1 MNPNRRTMRF
11 GRTALVLGLL
21 ALVLECRS
29 WADDARVYR
38 IGYGDDVP
46 FHFQSGDGQPT
57 GLAVEMVRE
66 AAERRNI
73 RLEWVHA
80 DSFVPQ
86 TMDFWV
92 LMSHQ
97 PHRTNGPAITAPY
110 LQTHTCLVVPAAS
123 SYREVKDLRGSRIS
137 FLNYSIHRLRLRD
150 LVSDLRA
157 VPAASSHGALVEV
170 MAGRADAA
178 YLDEY
183 AALPALLQG
192 GFSMPF
198 RMIPTRL
205 PTSTMGLASNLES
218 KRVADQ
224 IRDEMSRMADEGE
237 LLRIAE
243 TWSFFPNLTTDLI
256 QGVASTQRR
265 QRWLAGGVLTLGFL
279 LVGAVSLVQCSRR
292 QTRRLQATQQQLIA
306 SQERWRA
313 VVESEPECVQLM
325 TPDGV
330 IVEMNRAGLE
340 MLQTSLSQVQGRNA
354 TEVVAEADRAR
365 FAEVLTAVAR
375 GEQRRLIYDILGF
388 HGRRLTM
395 ETVCV
400 PLRDPAD
407 STRVE
412 YLVGVTRDITERMRA
427 QETLA
432 RNEAELLAIHEH
444 TPVMQCV
451 LDGNLRI
458 VRANA
463 AMARFTGRSA
473 RDLEGLAAGDILACL
488 RGLDDPRGCGFGPA
502 CVECPTR
509 NAVLEVMRT
518 GQPVKRLEVRP
529 SVARREGGSEVVVL
543 LSCSRLDLPER
554 TCVLLSFEDVTTHR
568 RLEEQLRQAQK
579 MEAVG
584 QLAGGVAHDFN
595 NILAAI
601 LMNLALLR
609 NNPMLDETSREGLR
623 DLEADANRAIIL
635 TKRLLM
641 FSRGSVLEMKV
652 LDLSDAVD
660 GLLTMLGR
668 LLGED
673 MVLNFQR
680 SHRVLPV
687 EADAALL
694 EQVLMNLV
702 VNARDAM
709 PRGGRITLSTALIS
723 VDADHVATHPQG
735 RVGSFACVTV
745 ADTGCGMDEATLKRI
760 FEPFFTTKDPGKG
773 TGLGLAMV
781 YGIVGQHRGWVEV
794 ASRPGAGTTFR
805 VLLPL
810 TSRLP
815 SRPVAPEKPNPSR
828 GEETILFVEDEQSV
842 RMATA
847 KGLRYL
853 GYRVHEAANADEAIE
868 VWDRNSDEIDL
879 VLSDMVMPG
888 TLSGLELV
896 RLLQQR
902 RPGLDCIICSGYST
916 ELWEDGTPS
925 DDSFG
930 HLPKP
935 FTLEVLSGM
944 IRQRLDHRPIG
955 GRRALGQRKSGHRL
969 GTLTEFPGS

>member
-1 MNPNRRTMRF
+1 MRL
-11 GRTALVLGLL
+11 GGTALVLGLL
-21 ALVLECRS
+21 ALVPERPL
-29 WADDARVYR
+29 WADDSRVYR
-38 IGYGDDVP
+38 IGYGNDVP
-46 FHFQSGDGQPT
+46 FHFQAGDGRPA

-66 AAERRNI
+66 AAERRSI
-73 RLEWVHA
+73 RLEWVQA
-80 DSFVPQ
+80 PSFAPK

-92 LMSHQ
+92 LMSHRAD
-97 PHRTNGPAITAPY
+97 RTNGPQITSPY
-110 LQTHTCLVVPAAS
+110 LQTHSCLVVPAAS
-123 SYREVKDLRGSRIS
+123 SFREVRDLRGRRIS
-137 FLNYSIHRLRLRD
+137 FLNYAIHRTRLRELLPD
-150 LVSDLRA
+150 LQP
-157 VPAASSHGALVEV
+157 VPATSSHAALGEV
-170 MAGRADAA
+170 VAGRAEAA

-183 AALPALLQG
+183 AALPALLKG
-192 GFSMPF
+192 GFSTSL
-198 RMIPTRL
+198 RMIPSRL
-205 PTSTMGLASNLES
+205 PAATMGLASTREAQPI
-218 KRVADQ
+218 ADQ
-224 IRDEMSRMADEGE
+224 IRAELGRMADQGQMA
-237 LLRIAE
+237 RIAE
-243 TWSFFPNLTTDLI
+243 TWSFFPNLTTDML

-265 QRWLAGGVLTLGFL
+265 QRWLAGGVLTLGL
-279 LVGAVSLVQCSRR
+279 MLVGAASLAQSSRR

-313 VVESEPECVQLM
+313 VVESEPECVLLM
-325 TPDGV
+325 SPDGV

-365 FAEVLTAVAR
+365 FAELLTAVAR

-407 STRVE
+407 TTRIE

-432 RNEAELLAIHEH
+432 RNEAELSAIHEH

-463 AMARFTGRSA
+463 AMARFTGRST
-473 RDLEGLAAGDILACL
+473 RDLAGLAAGDILACL

-502 CVECPTR
+502 CAECPTR
-509 NAVLEVMRT
+509 KTVMEVMRT
-518 GQPVKRLEVRP
+518 GEPVKRLEVRP
-529 SVARREGGSEVVVL
+529 RMVRGEGGSEVVAL
-543 LSCSRLDLPER
+543 LSCSRLDLSER
-554 TCVLLSFEDVTTHR
+554 ACVLLSFEDVTTHR

-609 NNPMLDETSREGLR
+609 NNPILDEPSRKGLR
-623 DLEADANRAIIL
+623 DLEADANRAAIL

-660 GLLTMLGR
+660 GLLNMLGR

-680 SHRVLPV
+680 SDRVLPV

-709 PRGGRITLSTALIS
+709 PRGGRITLSTALIT

-735 RVGSFACVTV
+735 RVGSYACVTV
-745 ADTGCGMDEATLKRI
+745 ADTGCGMDEATVKRI

-805 VLLPL
+805 LLLPL
-810 TSRLP
+810 TGRLP
-815 SRPVAPEKPNPSR
+815 SRPVAPEMPNPSR
-828 GEETILFVEDEQSV
+828 GDETILFVEDEQSV
-842 RMATA
+842 RTATA

-868 VWDRNSDEIDL
+868 VWDRNSHEIDL

-916 ELWEDGTPS
+916 ELSEDGTPA
-925 DDSFG
+925 DGSFG

-935 FTLEVLSGM
+935 FTLEVLSGR
-944 IRQRLDHRPIG
+944 IRQRLDRRPIG
-955 GRRALGQRKSGHRL
+955 ERPTLGERESTHRL
-969 GTLTEFPGS
+969 GTLADFPGS